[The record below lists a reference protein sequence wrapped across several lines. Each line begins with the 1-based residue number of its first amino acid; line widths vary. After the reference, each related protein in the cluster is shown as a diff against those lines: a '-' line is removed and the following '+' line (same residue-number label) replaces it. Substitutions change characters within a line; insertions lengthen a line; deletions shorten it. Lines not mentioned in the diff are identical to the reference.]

1 MPESYLSRWAPAPS
15 RPVID
20 DDLAEAIRA
29 AIYVLKGNDCHGTS
43 KRLQDAFSK
52 ATGESRGDSQGSG
65 VG

>member
-1 MPESYLSRWAPAPS
+1 VDR

-20 DDLAEAIRA
+20 DELAEAIRA

-43 KRLQDAFSK
+43 KRLQDAFSR
-52 ATGESRGDSQGSG
+52 ATGESRGDSQDSG